1 MSLFLMV
8 GQNRKS
14 WNLNEKHQSEKLSQ
28 AIKTFLHF
36 TKSGSKS
43 SCPPFFW
50 WEVVFLSQ
58 RVYEIKM
65 EKKMEILVTHFLWIQ
80 HLLLYI
86 IWPNIAKHN
95 FTLHVYV
102 FEMNWFTTQKKK
114 KKKERKKAHH
124 LFFSQQ
130 IFAGIVFTVTVKL
143 LQLIFNSQSSI

>member
-8 GQNRKS
+8 GQNR
-14 WNLNEKHQSEKLSQ
+14 NLNEKHQSEKLSQ

-114 KKKERKKAHH
+114 RKKKGKKLIIYFLASKS
-124 LFFSQQ
+124 LQALYSQ
-130 IFAGIVFTVTVKL
+130 
-143 LQLIFNSQSSI
+143 